1 MGNNVVLAIETSAR
15 IGGVAVVGAG
25 GEVLAE
31 EVLEDGMKH
40 GRLLLPAID
49 GVLTRAGIALAD
61 LGAIA
66 VSIGPGSY
74 TGTRVGVIAGK
85 TLAFAAGVQ
94 VVPVSSL
101 EALALA
107 SGCRGGIVVPLQ
119 FARSD
124 ELYTGVYRVGEDLR
138 TEELVADIAL
148 EPGLVKEMVAN
159 FEVDCFIG
167 SGLERFE
174 EEFAGYREQG
184 LDFITQLQA
193 APASCV
199 GKVAQAQLDRA
210 QDPLAVEPVYMR
222 RDSSPCTFERFHK

>member
-85 TLAFAAGVQ
+85 TLGFAAGVQ

-107 SGCRGGIVVPLQ
+107 SGCRGVVVPLQ

-124 ELYTGVYRVGEDLR
+124 ELYTGVYRVGADLR
-138 TEELVADIAL
+138 TEALVADIAL
-148 EPGLVKEMVAN
+148 EPDLVKEMVAN
-159 FEVDCFIG
+159 FEVNCFIG

-184 LDFITQLQA
+184 IDFLTQLQA

-199 GKVAQAQLDRA
+199 GKVAQGQFDRA
-210 QDPLAVEPVYMR
+210 QDPLTVEPVYMR